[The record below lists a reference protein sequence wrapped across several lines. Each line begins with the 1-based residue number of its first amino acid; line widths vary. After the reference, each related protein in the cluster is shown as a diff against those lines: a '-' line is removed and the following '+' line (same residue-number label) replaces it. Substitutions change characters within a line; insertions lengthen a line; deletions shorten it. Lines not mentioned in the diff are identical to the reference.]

1 MTSPD
6 FRLSRPLSARGR
18 KPLGTLSVWCRSLG
32 CPKNRVATETLLGSL
47 GAGIAECQDLRKAD
61 LVFINTCGFIEP
73 AVKESIDAILEAVR
87 DTEGLKRR
95 PLVAVGGCVVG
106 RYGITDLQQEI
117 PEVDLWLA
125 TKDLPRWPDMLRQR
139 LGLGACAPQGRLLSG
154 CPSYAWL
161 KVAEGC
167 RHRCA
172 FCTIPAIRGGL
183 RSRPAGDIVAE
194 ARALLA
200 AGVRELDLVAQDLTD
215 YGQDLHP
222 GQEGLPALVRELAGL
237 DGLFWLR
244 LLYLYPKGITKEL
257 LQTVKDAGPVL
268 PYFDIPLQHSHP
280 DVLKRMGRPFDAD
293 PERVCGMI
301 REALPEAALRTTC
314 IVGYPGETE
323 AQFEHLCRFVEKTR
337 FTHLGVFTYW
347 PEEGSKAAEL
357 PDQLP
362 QAVKDERRDA
372 LMALQQD
379 ISAQFLEGFRG
390 QTLDVLVDEANPEWP
405 GLHNGRVWFQAPEV
419 DGVTYVSGP
428 GSQPGAVVRA
438 DVEDSGDY
446 DLTALAQEPA
456 PGGEA

>member
-1 MTSPD
+1 
-6 FRLSRPLSARGR
+6 
-18 KPLGTLSVWCRSLG
+18 
-32 CPKNRVATETLLGSL
+32 
-47 GAGIAECQDLRKAD
+47 
-61 LVFINTCGFIEP
+61 
-73 AVKESIDAILEAVR
+73 
-87 DTEGLKRR
+87 
-95 PLVAVGGCVVG
+95 
-106 RYGITDLQQEI
+106 
-117 PEVDLWLA
+117 
-125 TKDLPRWPDMLRQR
+125 
-139 LGLGACAPQGRLLSG
+139 
-154 CPSYAWL
+154 
-161 KVAEGC
+161 

-183 RSRPAGDIVAE
+183 HSRPVEDIAAE
-194 ARALLA
+194 ARGLLA
-200 AGVRELDLVAQDLTD
+200 AGVKELDLVAQDLTD
-215 YGQDLHP
+215 YGQDLP
-222 GQEGLPALVRELAGL
+222 GQEGLPALVRALCGL

-244 LLYLYPKGITKEL
+244 MLYLYPKGITKDL

-301 REALPEAALRTTC
+301 REAIPEAALRTTL

-323 AQFEHLCRFVEKTR
+323 AQFEHLCRFVETTR

-362 QAVKDERRDA
+362 QEVKDERRDA

-405 GLHNGRVWFQAPEV
+405 GLHNGRAWFQAPEV

-428 GSQPGAVVRA
+428 GTQPGAVVSA
-438 DVEDSGDY
+438 DIEDSGDY

-456 PGGEA
+456 ADVEA

>member
-1 MTSPD
+1 MTSPV
-6 FRLSRPLSARGR
+6 FHLSRPLSVRGR
-18 KPLGTLSVWCRSLG
+18 KPQGFLSVWCRSLG
-32 CPKNRVATETLLGSL
+32 CPKNRVDTETLLGSL
-47 GAGIAECQDLRKAD
+47 GAGIAECRDIRRAD

-73 AVKESIDAILEAVR
+73 AVKESVDAILEAVR

-106 RYGITDLQQEI
+106 RYGIKDLQQEI

-125 TKDLPRWPDMLRQR
+125 TKDLPRWPDMIRER
-139 LGLGACAPQGRLLSG
+139 LGLGACAPSGRLLSG

-183 RSRPAGDIVAE
+183 RSRPVEDIAAE
-194 ARALLA
+194 ARSLLA
-200 AGVRELDLVAQDLTD
+200 AGVKELDLVAQDLTD
-215 YGQDLHP
+215 YGQDLQP

-244 LLYLYPKGITKEL
+244 MLYLYPKGITKDL

-280 DVLKRMGRPFDAD
+280 EVLKRMGRPFDAD

-337 FTHLGVFTYW
+337 
-347 PEEGSKAAEL
+347 
-357 PDQLP
+357 
-362 QAVKDERRDA
+362 
-372 LMALQQD
+372 
-379 ISAQFLEGFRG
+379 
-390 QTLDVLVDEANPEWP
+390 
-405 GLHNGRVWFQAPEV
+405 
-419 DGVTYVSGP
+419 
-428 GSQPGAVVRA
+428 
-438 DVEDSGDY
+438 
-446 DLTALAQEPA
+446 
-456 PGGEA
+456 